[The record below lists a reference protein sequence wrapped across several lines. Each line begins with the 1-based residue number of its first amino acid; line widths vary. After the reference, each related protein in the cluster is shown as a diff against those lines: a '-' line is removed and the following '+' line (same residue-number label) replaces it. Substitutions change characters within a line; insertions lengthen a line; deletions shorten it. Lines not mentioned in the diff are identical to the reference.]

1 MLIYICG
8 TMRLG
13 RYRQRNNRHT
23 LNQKPK
29 TMSWKNDNQKYID
42 DSVSITSAVI
52 IITICLL
59 IGCLADN
66 L

>member
-13 RYRQRNNRHT
+13 RYRKRNNRHT
-23 LNQKPK
+23 LSQKPK
-29 TMSWKNDNQKYID
+29 TMSFKKDNQKYID
-42 DSVSITSAVI
+42 DSVSITCAVI
-52 IITICLL
+52 IIIVSLL

>member
-29 TMSWKNDNQKYID
+29 TMSFKNDNQDYIN
-42 DSVSITSAVI
+42 DSVSVATAVI
-52 IITICLL
+52 IFTICLL

>member
-13 RYRQRNNRHT
+13 RYRQRNNRQT
-23 LNQKPK
+23 LNQKTK

-42 DSVSITSAVI
+42 DSVSITCAVI
-52 IITICLL
+52 IIIVSLL

>member
-1 MLIYICG
+1 M
-8 TMRLG
+8 
-13 RYRQRNNRHT
+13 N
-23 LNQKPK
+23 
-29 TMSWKNDNQKYID
+29 WKKENKDYVN
-42 DSVSITSAVI
+42 DSVSVTSAII